1 VEFTIKPVLKKG
13 TLALDANAID
23 NDQAAWDLIS
33 GPDGKTPLDPAT
45 VTEANG
51 YVFGTPTVK
60 STEADGTLTTGVLP
74 HGLYLVTET
83 DASKA
88 TVNGT
93 PVTVTSTTAP
103 FLVTLP
109 LPQTNGKW
117 LYDVNVYPKNS
128 ATAAPTKTINS
139 DADQSAAKQLK
150 VGDTITYTIK
160 QSVPGLVN
168 KDGDN
173 SSYGSARIYDTLPA
187 GILAYDSTVSVTNSG
202 TAFDATPGVD
212 WSQDGNSEWTL
223 TATGLDKIKQDDV
236 ITVVFKATVLQVT
249 ETGDIQNPG
258 SDNPENPGYGSE
270 FNGNYVP
277 GTTTPYSYWG
287 QLKVTKADESG
298 NPLAGAHFSVYE
310 KTGDSCSPTVPTT
323 DPVTTG
329 VSDSTGM
336 VKWLG
341 VTPDSPL
348 GLFVAN
354 SSDGELPVSA
364 QKKDYC
370 VYETQAPAGY
380 VQQTAPWDKTI
391 TPGTNAITLPVT
403 NVQQG
408 HPNLPLTGAAGTI
421 VMTLGG
427 IALVAAGGAAYA
439 ISRKKQSAR

>member
-1 VEFTIKPVLKKG
+1 MSNIGKSSLVRRVAAAAGALALGLAGLAGAALTANADQDAGNIDPSKNASITIHKYSGAQASTHDDGTALSDADAAKLGDPLQNVEFTIKPVLKKG

-160 QSVPGLVN
+160 QSGL
-168 KDGDN
+168 
-173 SSYGSARIYDTLPA
+173 
-187 GILAYDSTVSVTNSG
+187 
-202 TAFDATPGVD
+202 
-212 WSQDGNSEWTL
+212 
-223 TATGLDKIKQDDV
+223 
-236 ITVVFKATVLQVT
+236 
-249 ETGDIQNPG
+249 
-258 SDNPENPGYGSE
+258 
-270 FNGNYVP
+270 
-277 GTTTPYSYWG
+277 
-287 QLKVTKADESG
+287 
-298 NPLAGAHFSVYE
+298 
-310 KTGDSCSPTVPTT
+310 
-323 DPVTTG
+323 
-329 VSDSTGM
+329 
-336 VKWLG
+336 
-341 VTPDSPL
+341 
-348 GLFVAN
+348 
-354 SSDGELPVSA
+354 
-364 QKKDYC
+364 
-370 VYETQAPAGY
+370 
-380 VQQTAPWDKTI
+380 
-391 TPGTNAITLPVT
+391 
-403 NVQQG
+403 
-408 HPNLPLTGAAGTI
+408 
-421 VMTLGG
+421 
-427 IALVAAGGAAYA
+427 
-439 ISRKKQSAR
+439 